1 MSKKIVM
8 FSSNSCGPCAVLK
21 PLIQAE
27 QNTRGF
33 EFELHILE
41 TTVDT
46 KVFSNNGVRA
56 VPVVI
61 AFDGIKEIGRIT
73 GATTSKALSENL
85 DKWGV

>member
-21 PLIQAE
+21 PLIQAAQE
-27 QNTRGF
+27 TRGF
-33 EFELHILE
+33 EFELHVLE
-41 TTVDT
+41 TTKDMS
-46 KVFSNNGVRA
+46 VFSDNKVRA

-73 GATTSKALSENL
+73 GATTGMALSEAL